1 MQSDNAW
8 SYGPNGLPVEDLQVH
23 TQPTLV
29 LHSPPMVRRR
39 RLFRRP
45 TLRQLAIRLLISLA
59 ALLVLLVGTGV
70 YVWFNPMA
78 LATLSGPL
86 LPARAGTVPWN
97 GTDPINILALGVDQR
112 VPGEQ
117 DHSDTII
124 VITIDPGR
132 NTVRLVS
139 IPRDLAVSVPGY
151 GEMSKINEGNY
162 LGGPRYEAYTIEHA
176 LGIPINYYVMLR
188 FSSFQHLIDVLG
200 GVNIDVD
207 QNINDPTYPA
217 MVGDGF
223 APLVLHKGMQHMDGA
238 TALKY
243 MRERHAYTAQDAA
256 RVQHQQQLITAV
268 KTQLI
273 STHTLFHLPSILAAL
288 RDSFIT
294 NLPDNL
300 LPVVAMDMVKG
311 RGTDHV
317 YFNDQNG
324 MTTECVGGDLGAD
337 LCPTPAFAPRI
348 QALFADPKL
357 TAEHASVWVEN
368 GTSLNGEAEAVAQ
381 TLQTCHVNVVGTSS
395 ADNALH
401 AHTEVIVNTAQ
412 PAAPYTARLLR
423 QMFGASATA
432 ENLPTI
438 SAQVVLL
445 LGSDVPQAQ

>member
-29 LHSPPMVRRR
+29 LRNPPIVRRR
-39 RLFRRP
+39 FRGP
-45 TLRQLAIRLLISLA
+45 NIRQLAVRFLIALA
-59 ALLVLLVGTGV
+59 VLLVLCLGTGV
-70 YVWFNPMA
+70 YVWYDPMA

-86 LPARAGTVPWN
+86 LPAAAGTVPWN

-124 VITIDPGR
+124 VITLDPGKG
-132 NTVRLVS
+132 TVRMVS

-176 LGIPINYYVMLR
+176 LGIPINYYITLQ

-217 MVGDGF
+217 MVGNGY

-238 TALKY
+238 TALAY

-268 KTQLI
+268 K
-273 STHTLFHLPSILAAL
+273 SEVFSVHTIFHLPSILAAL
-288 RDSFIT
+288 RNSFVT

-300 LPVVAMDMVKG
+300 LPVVAMDMLKG
-311 RGTDHV
+311 GNVDHV

-337 LCPTPAFAPRI
+337 LCPTPAFAPQI
-348 QALFADPKL
+348 QTLFADPKL
-357 TAEHASVWVEN
+357 ASEHASVWVEN
-368 GTSLNGEAEAVAQ
+368 GTTLNGEAQAIAQ
-381 TLQTCHVNVVGTSS
+381 TLQTCKVNVVGTSS
-395 ADNALH
+395 ADNADH
-401 AHTEVIVNTAQ
+401 TKTEVIINSAQ
-412 PAAPYTARLLR
+412 PPAPYTARLLR
-423 QMFGASATA
+423 QMFDAQVTS
-432 ENLPTI
+432 ENLPNI

-445 LGSDVPQAQ
+445 LGSDVPQVQ